1 MIRKLSI
8 AAVATVLALAGCG
21 APEES
26 TDQAEGAVEE
36 VADATAEEGAAA
48 GATVGEPCFTVGD
61 IGAEL
66 SFHWQLV
73 VASRGASDHQ
83 DIISDMLDS
92 GEDLADA
99 ADPDSYPVCDG
110 YQQIHDLN
118 YKLSVLNVDLI
129 VGDET
134 DAQYEE
140 IADLGNELL
149 EISDDE
155 GYTWDY
161 EFEYP

>member
-8 AAVATVLALAGCG
+8 AAVATVFALAGCG
-21 APEES
+21 VPEES
-26 TDQAEGAVEE
+26 TDQVESAVDEAADTTTEESAAEGDV
-36 VADATAEEGAAA
+36 
-48 GATVGEPCFTVGD
+48 VGEPCFTVGD
-61 IGAEL
+61 VGSSLSIGWE
-66 SFHWQLV
+66 LV

-83 DIISDMLDS
+83 DLISDMLDS

-99 ADPDSYPVCDG
+99 AEPDSYPVCEG

>member
-1 MIRKLSI
+1 MIRKFSI
-8 AAVATVLALAGCG
+8 AAIATVFALAGCG
-21 APEES
+21 APKES
-26 TDQAEGAVEE
+26 ADQAEGAVEE
-36 VADATAEEGAAA
+36 VADTNVEESATEG
-48 GATVGEPCFTVGD
+48 GAVGDPCFTVGD
-61 IGAEL
+61 IGSSL
-66 SFHWQLV
+66 SLDWELV

-83 DIISDMLDS
+83 DLISDMIDS
-92 GEDLADA
+92 VEDLADA
-99 ADPDSYPVCDG
+99 AEPASYPVCNG

-149 EISDDE
+149 GVSDDE

>member
-8 AAVATVLALAGCG
+8 AAVATVFALAGCG

-26 TDQAEGAVEE
+26 ADHAEGAVEE
-36 VADATAEEGAAA
+36 VADTTTEESAAEDD
-48 GATVGEPCFTVGD
+48 TVGEPCFTVGD
-61 IGAEL
+61 VGSSL
-66 SFHWQLV
+66 SLDWELV

-83 DIISDMLDS
+83 DLISDMLDS

-99 ADPDSYPVCDG
+99 AEPDSYPVCDG

-140 IADLGNELL
+140 IADIGNELL

-155 GYTWDY
+155 GYSWDY

>member
-1 MIRKLSI
+1 MIRRLSI
-8 AAVATVLALAGCG
+8 AAVATVFALTGCG
-21 APEES
+21 APEDS
-26 TDQAEGAVEE
+26 ADQPEGAVEE
-36 VADATAEEGAAA
+36 VADTTTEESAAEGD
-48 GATVGEPCFTVGD
+48 TVGEPCFTVGEV
-61 IGAEL
+61 GSSL
-66 SFHWQLV
+66 SLDWELV

-83 DIISDMLDS
+83 DIISDMLYS

-99 ADPDSYPVCDG
+99 AEPDSFPVCDG
-110 YQQIHDLN
+110 YQQIQDLN
-118 YKLSVLNVDLI
+118 YNLSVLNVDLI

-134 DAQYEE
+134 DAQYDE